1 MAENILATA
10 FRSKKRFSLS
20 KFFQNVKDNTALNIQ
35 KVKERVHIQREDGK
49 NMELDIVAES
59 SCGTVVLVE
68 VKKTQT
74 KMGLNKM
81 EDFQEK
87 VDVYK
92 TTFPDAIVLAAY
104 LSLGGFT
111 QEAGD
116 FCLEYGIGMA
126 DKIEEL

>member
-1 MAENILATA
+1 MAENLLATA
-10 FRSKKRFSLS
+10 LRSTKRFSLS
-20 KFFQNVKDNTALNIQ
+20 KFFKNVKDNTALNIQ

-59 SCGTVVLVE
+59 SCGRVVLVE

-74 KMGLNKM
+74 KMSLNKI

-87 VDVYK
+87 VEVYK
-92 TTFPDAIVLAAY
+92 TLFPDAIILAAY

-111 QEAGD
+111 DEASD
-116 FCLEYGIGMA
+116 FCLKHGIA
-126 DKIEEL
+126 VAERIEEL

>member
-1 MAENILATA
+1 MLATA

-20 KFFQNVKDNTALNIQ
+20 KFFQNVTDNTTLNIQ

-49 NMELDIVAES
+49 NMELDIVAQS
-59 SCGTVVLVE
+59 SCGRVVLVE
-68 VKKTQT
+68 VKKTQS

-87 VDVYK
+87 VEVYK
-92 TTFPDAIVLAAY
+92 TLFPDAIVLATY

-111 QEAGD
+111 EEAGD
-116 FCLEYGIGMA
+116 FCLKHGIGVA

>member
-1 MAENILATA
+1 
-10 FRSKKRFSLS
+10 
-20 KFFQNVKDNTALNIQ
+20 
-35 KVKERVHIQREDGK
+35 
-49 NMELDIVAES
+49 MEIDIVAQS
-59 SCGTVVLVE
+59 SCGRVVLVE
-68 VKKTQT
+68 VKKTKT
-74 KMGLNKM
+74 KMGLNKV

-116 FCLEYGIGMA
+116 FCLEYGIGVA

>member
-1 MAENILATA
+1 
-10 FRSKKRFSLS
+10 
-20 KFFQNVKDNTALNIQ
+20 
-35 KVKERVHIQREDGK
+35 
-49 NMELDIVAES
+49 MEIDIVVES
-59 SCGTVVLVE
+59 SCGRVVLVE

-74 KMGLNKM
+74 KMGLNKI

-116 FCLEYGIGMA
+116 FCLEYGIGVA

>member
-1 MAENILATA
+1 
-10 FRSKKRFSLS
+10 
-20 KFFQNVKDNTALNIQ
+20 
-35 KVKERVHIQREDGK
+35 
-49 NMELDIVAES
+49 MEIDIVTES

-74 KMGLNKM
+74 KMGLNKV

-87 VDVYK
+87 VEVYK
-92 TTFPDAIVLAAY
+92 THFPDAIVLAAY

-111 QEAGD
+111 EEAGD
-116 FCLEYGIGMA
+116 YCLEHRIGMA